1 MLTNSRSDEVLTNE
15 QTANRL
21 LRVSVLRERQAQ
33 NALAQA
39 QATVAQAKAELASL
53 EVRREAA
60 QALVRESMAEAVRS
74 SELEWMSRALLSDDA
89 AIRRAQ
95 ESINTAAVALEGAL
109 AVYREASKKRMVA
122 EKYRDSM
129 RRARLQNVSS
139 KQDRSASDRAGRAR
153 ATDTSNSD
161 PE

>member
-21 LRVSVLRERQAQ
+21 LRVSELRERQAQ
-33 NALAQA
+33 NTLAQA
-39 QATVAQAKAELASL
+39 QAAVAQAKAELSSL
-53 EVRREAA
+53 KVRREAA
-60 QALVRESMAEAVRS
+60 QAQVRESMAEAVRS
-74 SELEWMSRALLSDDA
+74 SQLEWMSRALLSDDA

-95 ESINTAAVALEGAL
+95 ENVDAAAVALESAL
-109 AVYREASKKRMVA
+109 AAYREASKKRMVA

-129 RRARLQNVSS
+129 RRARLQDVSR
-139 KQDRSASDRAGRAR
+139 KQDRNASDRSGRSRSA
-153 ATDTSNSD
+153 DTPTSD